1 VEQKQKI
8 GRYEIVDRVGRG
20 MQGTV
25 YKAHDPELDR
35 LVAIKLLHTGE
46 TDGLLEGAG
55 SRPAIP
61 LEARISSKLRHP
73 NIVSIFDYGQYH
85 NHQFLVFEY
94 VEGQTLRQ
102 MLGSQGSLSIVEIC
116 RLAAPII
123 DAIAYAHGE
132 GVVHL
137 DLSPRNILVDRNR
150 NPRIM
155 DFGLSQFSQSYV
167 QQGDEIKGTPLYMSP
182 EYFNGTPLGPYTD
195 VYALGAS
202 FYQLVVGEP
211 AVGGTTI
218 SEIANAIKHGS
229 IDFGRLPAGEHKEG
243 FTAVLKSC
251 LEKDYRRRVQNG
263 GQLKQ
268 VFDRFLTQHPVAEL
282 RHGQEVHSTVQF
294 LLRRM
299 QRKSDFPSISRVLND
314 INRMTGEGNS
324 ASAEKL
330 ANVIL
335 RDYALT
341 NKLLKTVNSAF
352 FGRAGGDVTS
362 VSKAIVVLGAK
373 NVRNIANSLAYF
385 SRIKGG
391 GKALRDAMVR
401 SFLSG
406 LLTRHLVQRARAGD
420 AEEGFICGLFRN
432 LGENLTAYY
441 FPEDHGEIAALARRN
456 RGDQHAASRQV
467 LGVSYGE
474 LGGEVASI
482 WGLPASIILAIRS
495 PGSEPVGP
503 SATPDEL
510 LRDRAVFANALCAIV
525 DLPRPEEQDEALDLL
540 LGRFGKALG
549 IDRDFVCRL
558 FAAGMDKL
566 AENAD
571 MLEFDYAGSPFSVAA
586 RAWVDRVGGLTM
598 TQTQPQPAPR
608 AGTAASASN

>member
-8 GRYEIVDRVGRG
+8 GRYEIVDRIGRG

-46 TDGLLEGAG
+46 QGESLLEGG
-55 SRPAIP
+55 ESRPAIP

-73 NIVSIFDYGQYH
+73 NIVSIFDFGQFH

-137 DLSPRNILVDRNR
+137 DLSPRNILVDRNS

-211 AVGGTTI
+211 AFGGTTI
-218 SEIANAIKHGS
+218 SEIANSIKHGS
-229 IDFGRLPAGEHKEG
+229 ADFARLPDCEHKDG
-243 FTAVLKSC
+243 FTAVLKGC
-251 LEKDYRRRVQNG
+251 LEKDYQRRLQNG
-263 GQLKQ
+263 GQLRQ
-268 VFDRFLTQHPVAEL
+268 AFDRFLTQHPVAEL
-282 RHGQEVHSTVQF
+282 RHGPEVHSTVQF

-314 INRMTGEGNS
+314 INRMTGEANS

-341 NKLLKTVNSAF
+341 NKLLKTVNSAL

-385 SRIKGG
+385 GKLKSG

-401 SFLSG
+401 SFLGG

-441 FPEDHGEIAALARRN
+441 FPEDHSEIAALARRN
-456 RGDQHAASRQV
+456 RGNQFAASRQV
-467 LGVSYGE
+467 LGVSYAE
-474 LGGEVASI
+474 LGSEVATI
-482 WGLPASIILAIRS
+482 WGLPESIIRSIKS
-495 PGSEPVGP
+495 PGTEPAGP
-503 SATPDEL
+503 SATPEEK
-510 LRDRAVFANALCAIV
+510 LRDRAVFANELCAIV
-525 DLPRPEEQDEALDLL
+525 GLPGIEEQDAALAEL

-571 MLEFDYAGSPFSVAA
+571 MLEFDYAGSPFSIAA
-586 RAWVDRVGGLTM
+586 RAWLDRVGGLTM
-598 TQTQPQPAPR
+598 TQTQPGQR
-608 AGTAASASN
+608 AGAAASSTS